1 MTTTQRPTTT
11 TTTAATG
18 TGITTPVAGPF
29 LLADAAMTA
38 LNGLAYVVAAGWVA
52 SWSGAAEDLVRSL
65 GVFLLAVGAGVAVLA
80 SRRPVPRRGVAAL
93 AGLNVLWVLASLD
106 LAVVGGLT
114 PLGTAWTVLQA
125 VVVGVCAAG
134 QVWLVRRG

>member
-1 MTTTQRPTTT
+1 MTTTQRTATATTT
-11 TTTAATG
+11 T

-38 LNGLAYVVAAGWVA
+38 LNGLAYVVATGWVA
-52 SWSGAAEDLVRSL
+52 GWSGAPEGLVRGL

-93 AGLNVLWVLASLD
+93 AGLNGVWVLASLD
-106 LAVVGGLT
+106 LAVLGGLT
-114 PLGTAWTVLQA
+114 TLGTTWTVLQA
-125 VVVGVCAAG
+125 IVVGVCAAA